1 MGTKI
6 FRQSRDALRMLA
18 PGPLALATTMYRDQP
33 NVMTAAWMQP
43 ISLSPM
49 LISIA
54 VQPSRLT
61 HEFMT
66 KTEVFALNFPTMELL
81 NQVHLAG
88 MVSGHDQDKFE
99 DSGLTPEPGVAT
111 EAPLIAECVAHIECN
126 VRDRVTI
133 GDHDVFIATPMRVTA
148 DDEAFDGIWRT
159 DTDAGRVLHHL
170 GGDRYGSLGKWYQ
183 GAMPG
188 DEEGEG

>member
-1 MGTKI
+1 MSSKV

-18 PGPLALATTMYRDQP
+18 PGPLALVTTMYKDQP

-66 KTEVFALNFPTMELL
+66 KTEVFTLNFPTLELL
-81 NQVHLAG
+81 TAVHLAG
-88 MVSGHDQDKFE
+88 MVSGRDQDKFE
-99 DSGLTPEPGVAT
+99 ASGLTPEPGVAT

-133 GDHDVFIATPMRVTA
+133 GDHDLFVATPMRVTA
-148 DDEAFDGIWRT
+148 DEEAFNGVWVT
-159 DTDAGRVLHHL
+159 EVDAGRVLHHL
-170 GGDRYGSLGKWYQ
+170 GADRYAALGKTYQ
-183 GAMPG
+183 GTLPSE
-188 DEEGEG
+188 DDD

>member
-1 MGTKI
+1 MATKE

-18 PGPLALATTMYRDQP
+18 PGALALVTTYYRDQP

-43 ISLSPM
+43 ISLSPTM
-49 LISIA
+49 IAVA

-66 KTEVFALNFPTMELL
+66 KTEVFALNFPTLDLL
-81 NQVHLAG
+81 DSVHFCG
-88 MVSGHDQDKFE
+88 MNSGRDFDKFE
-99 DSGLTPEPGVAT
+99 TLGLTPEIGVAT

-133 GDHDVFIATPMRVTA
+133 GDHDLFIATPMRVTA
-148 DDEAFDGIWRT
+148 DTEAFDGTWRT
-159 DTDAGRVLHHL
+159 DLDAGRVLHHL
-170 GGDRYGSLGKWYQ
+170 GGDRYASLSKSYTGKL
-183 GAMPG
+183 PES
-188 DEEGEG
+188 DEE